1 MKRFICASLFL
12 YTVHFTLNNL
22 LLNYKSSVTG
32 DMGKFSSKITW
43 SFCLQSQV
51 SMSMGRSNF
60 FKSWGEVH
68 FFKIYPLTWL
78 M

>member
-43 SFCLQSQV
+43 SLCLQSK
-51 SMSMGRSNF
+51 F
-60 FKSWGEVH
+60 
-68 FFKIYPLTWL
+68 L
-78 M
+78 